1 MNLWHTLERAAR
13 LHPRRVAVVEDGRAT
28 DYARFRARC
37 AAFARVLRARG
48 VAPGDRVSI
57 LAWNGQAFLEA
68 YYAAAGLGAVLNP
81 LNVRL
86 VAREQREILAD
97 CGPRVLVADP
107 SFAPL
112 VADLVAAPTS
122 IEHVLWTPGVVPA
135 QGAVLEQEL
144 EAELA
149 RGEGA
154 FTPELVPGDALAHL
168 YYTSGTTGRAKGVM
182 LTHRNVSV
190 HALGTLAELGLS
202 ERDTWAHIAPLFHLA
217 DAWATFAITW
227 AGGKHVVLPK
237 FEALAALDL
246 LERER
251 VTLTNLIP
259 TMLNLMVRHPSAR
272 DRDWSSLRLVLSGG
286 APIAPQVVRE
296 ILEVFRCEYV
306 QTYGMTETSPYLT
319 LSLLK
324 EHLRALSPEEQL
336 AYRAKTGR
344 PFATVELQV
353 VDANDVEVPADE
365 RTVGEIRVRG
375 ETVTPGYW
383 NRPEETAAAL
393 RGGWLYTGDLAV
405 LDAEGYVSIVDRKK
419 DVILTGGENVYST
432 EVEHVLYEHDGV
444 LEAAVFARPDEVW
457 GERVCAAVVPRPG
470 RRLVPEELGAF
481 CRLRLAGYK
490 VPREFRFLESL
501 PRTGSGKLMKRA
513 LRDAPPA

>member
-1 MNLWHTLERAAR
+1 M
-13 LHPRRVAVVEDGRAT
+13 
-28 DYARFRARC
+28 
-37 AAFARVLRARG
+37 
-48 VAPGDRVSI
+48 
-57 LAWNGQAFLEA
+57 
-68 YYAAAGLGAVLNP
+68 
-81 LNVRL
+81 
-86 VAREQREILAD
+86 
-97 CGPRVLVADP
+97 
-107 SFAPL
+107 
-112 VADLVAAPTS
+112 
-122 IEHVLWTPGVVPA
+122 
-135 QGAVLEQEL
+135 
-144 EAELA
+144 
-149 RGEGA
+149 
-154 FTPELVPGDALAHL
+154 
-168 YYTSGTTGRAKGVM
+168 
-182 LTHRNVSV
+182 
-190 HALGTLAELGLS
+190 
-202 ERDTWAHIAPLFHLA
+202 A

-365 RTVGEIRVRG
+365 RTVGRSASAE
-375 ETVTPGYW
+375 
-383 NRPEETAAAL
+383 RP
-393 RGGWLYTGDLAV
+393 
-405 LDAEGYVSIVDRKK
+405 
-419 DVILTGGENVYST
+419 
-432 EVEHVLYEHDGV
+432 
-444 LEAAVFARPDEVW
+444 
-457 GERVCAAVVPRPG
+457 
-470 RRLVPEELGAF
+470 
-481 CRLRLAGYK
+481 
-490 VPREFRFLESL
+490 
-501 PRTGSGKLMKRA
+501 
-513 LRDAPPA
+513 